1 MYKVVMIC
9 AFVVLGVG
17 WLAYGIYEWRMRL
30 EEKRTPRRKR
40 PTTEH
45 LEEVKK
51 SFDDYT
57 KQIEQ
62 YELKAYDK
70 EEK

>member
-1 MYKVVMIC
+1 MYKTVMIG
-9 AFVVLGVG
+9 AFAFIGVC
-17 WLAYGIYEWRMRL
+17 WLIYWIYELRWRI

-40 PTTEH
+40 TTTKH
-45 LEEVKK
+45 LEEVRN
-51 SFDDYT
+51 SFDEYAE
-57 KQIEQ
+57 KLKE